1 MDSIDRFRHWS
12 YKSPVN
18 VKWLGVCCC
27 QIGFNL
33 IFIHHSVVSVL
44 YAIPAVSS
52 LTVKTCIVSFAINQ
66 KLITHTHTHTHL
78 FILLLFPIT
87 SMFPTAPK
95 TNPTC
100 QPHVLFPPPQFI
112 SVTRL
117 FPLPLPTPHVPP
129 LSSYLMWQ
137 GLFPGIMRLKERL
150 TLYYYTCLTPCY
162 LLCEGVQRLTSDAQI
177 CMPLQL
183 F

>member
-44 YAIPAVSS
+44 YAIAAVSS

-66 KLITHTHTHTHL
+66 KLITHTHTHTPLYLAAFSHHL
-78 FILLLFPIT
+78 YVPHSSQNKPHMSTPRLVSPAAVYFSHPLVSSATPHSPCSSIIFLF
-87 SMFPTAPK
+87 
-95 TNPTC
+95 N
-100 QPHVLFPPPQFI
+100 
-112 SVTRL
+112 VTRP
-117 FPLPLPTPHVPP
+117 FSWNNET
-129 LSSYLMWQ
+129 
-137 GLFPGIMRLKERL
+137 
-150 TLYYYTCLTPCY
+150 
-162 LLCEGVQRLTSDAQI
+162 
-177 CMPLQL
+177 
-183 F
+183 